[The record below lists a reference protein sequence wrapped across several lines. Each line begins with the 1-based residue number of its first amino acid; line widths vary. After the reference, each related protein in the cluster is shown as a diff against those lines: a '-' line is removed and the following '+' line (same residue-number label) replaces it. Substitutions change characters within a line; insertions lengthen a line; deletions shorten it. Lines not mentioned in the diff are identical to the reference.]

1 MTFEGAELAV
11 LADRILS
18 APRARRRRL
27 VALAGAPASGKSTLA
42 ESLAVALTKA
52 GCVTQVIPMDGF
64 HLDNR
69 ILSQRGILDRKG
81 APESFDAAG
90 LVQLC
95 KRLGDEDE
103 VVFPVF
109 DRSRDIAIAGAG
121 LVTAQSDTIIVE
133 GNYLLFDTPAWRNLV
148 HCWDVAIRLDVS
160 RIELRQR
167 LIRRW
172 LDHGQTMPEAVA
184 RAEGNDL
191 QNADTIERYRLDV
204 PGQIVLR
211 SSQDKED

>member
-1 MTFEGAELAV
+1 VTLEDAELAV
-11 LADRILS
+11 LAGKILS
-18 APRARRRRL
+18 APRSRRRRL

-42 ESLAVALTKA
+42 DTLAVALTNA

-64 HLDNR
+64 HMDNC

-90 LVQLC
+90 LAQLC
-95 KRLGDEDE
+95 KRLGDEGE

-109 DRSRDIAIAGAG
+109 DRGRDIAIAGAG

-133 GNYLLFDTPAWRNLV
+133 GNYLLFDAPVWRSLAQY
-148 HCWDVAIRLDVS
+148 WDVAIRLDVS

-191 QNADTIERYRLDV
+191 QNADTIERYRSDV

-211 SSQDKED
+211 NNQGKEN

>member
-1 MTFEGAELAV
+1 MLAGK
-11 LADRILS
+11 ILS
-18 APRARRRRL
+18 APRAHRRRL

-42 ESLAVALTKA
+42 DSLAVALTHA
-52 GCVTQVIPMDGF
+52 GCLTQVIPMDGF

-81 APESFDAAG
+81 APESFDTAG

-133 GNYLLFDTPAWRNLV
+133 GNYLLFDTAVWRPLV
-148 HCWDVAIRLDVS
+148 QYWDVAIRLDVS

-211 SSQDKED
+211 NSQGKED

>member
-1 MTFEGAELAV
+1 MTDGSQELDG
-11 LADRILS
+11 LAGKILA
-18 APRARRRRL
+18 APRAGRRRV

-42 ESLAVALTKA
+42 DSLASQLNQVGCQAL
-52 GCVTQVIPMDGF
+52 VVPMDGF

-90 LVQLC
+90 LVHLC
-95 KRLGDEDE
+95 QRLVEDDE
-103 VVFPVF
+103 VFYPLF
-109 DRSRDIAIAGAG
+109 DRQRDVSVAGAG
-121 LVTAQSDTIIVE
+121 LIHSNCDTVIVE
-133 GNYLLFDTPAWRNLV
+133 GNYLLFDTPAWRPLAQY
-148 HCWDVAIRLDVS
+148 WDVAIQLAVS
-160 RIELRQR
+160 HVELRQR

-172 LDHGQTMPEAVA
+172 LEHGLSMPEAVA

-191 QNADTIERYRLDV
+191 QNAATLERHRLDV

-211 SSQDKED
+211 NTQS

>member
-1 MTFEGAELAV
+1 MIFEDAEPEV
-11 LADRILS
+11 LAGRILS
-18 APRARRRRL
+18 APRSRRRRL
-27 VALAGAPASGKSTLA
+27 IALAGAPASGKSTLA
-42 ESLAVALTKA
+42 ETLAVALTKA

-69 ILSQRGILDRKG
+69 ILTERGILDRKG

-109 DRSRDIAIAGAG
+109 DRSRDIAIAGCG

-133 GNYLLFDTPAWRNLV
+133 GNYLLFDTPAWRPLV
-148 HCWDVAIRLDVS
+148 QYWDVAIRLDVS

-172 LDHGQTMPEAVA
+172 LDHGQTMDEAVA
-184 RAEGNDL
+184 RTEGNDL

-211 SSQDKED
+211 NSQSKED